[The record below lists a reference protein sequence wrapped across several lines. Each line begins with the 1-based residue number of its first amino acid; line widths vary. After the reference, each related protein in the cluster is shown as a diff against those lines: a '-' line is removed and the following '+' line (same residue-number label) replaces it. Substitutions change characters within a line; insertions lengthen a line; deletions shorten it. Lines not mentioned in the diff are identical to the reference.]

1 MSVPRFSI
9 LSANLFISYKIK
21 ISGLPRDT
29 AYFNSSFHTC
39 VVTLQVEKEVR
50 KMKIRKVLISLVTC
64 FIVSCFIHVTIV
76 QADDLVTDGKAAIL
90 IEAETGEILYEKN
103 SHEQLAPASM
113 TKMMSMYLILE
124 AINNG
129 SMQWDEVIRVSE
141 HAASLGGSQIY
152 LKPGEEMQVRDLF
165 KSIAIASAND
175 AVTALAERVAGTE
188 EAFVEK
194 MNAKAKELGMNDTV
208 FKNPTG
214 LTEEGHL
221 TTPYDMS
228 IIGRHLVQDY
238 PEIIEFS
245 GLYEDYIRQDT
256 ESPFWL
262 VNTNK
267 LLKYV
272 DGVDGLKTGYTQ
284 EAGYCLTA
292 TANRGEMRVIA
303 VVMGASKSD
312 IRNQEVTR
320 LIEYAYGQY
329 ELVQKLEG
337 QKVVSNG
344 YNMLAKNRSFEIV
357 TSEPVTVLKKKTDAE
372 QESKYDLSLNEE
384 IKLPIQP
391 GDQVG
396 ILTYYYNGKAYKEI
410 PLTVK
415 EPVEKNSFIG
425 LLGYIVSQILF
436 GENA

>member
-1 MSVPRFSI
+1 M
-9 LSANLFISYKIK
+9 K
-21 ISGLPRDT
+21 T
-29 AYFNSSFHTC
+29 
-39 VVTLQVEKEVR
+39 R
-50 KMKIRKVLISLVTC
+50 KMLMSLVTC
-64 FIVSCFIHVTIV
+64 FIFSCFIHVTV
-76 QADDLVTDGKAAIL
+76 ARADELVTDGKAAIL
-90 IEAETGEILYEKN
+90 IEAQTGEILYEKN
-103 SHEQLAPASM
+103 PHEQLPPASM

-124 AINNG
+124 AINNE

-141 HAASLGGSQIY
+141 NAASYGGSQIF
-152 LKPGEEMQVRDLF
+152 LKPGEEMIVRDLF

-175 AVTALAERVAGTE
+175 SVTALAERVAGSE

-194 MNAKAKELGMNDTV
+194 MNEKAQELGMKNTV

-214 LTEEGHL
+214 LTTEGHL

-228 IIGRHLVQDY
+228 IIARHLLSDY
-238 PEIIEFS
+238 PEITEFS
-245 GLYEDYIRQDT
+245 SLYEDYIRQDT

-272 DGVDGLKTGYTQ
+272 DGVDGLKTGFTQ

-292 TANRGEMRVIA
+292 TANRNDMRVIA
-303 VVMGASKSD
+303 VVMGGSKSD

-320 LIEYAYGQY
+320 LIEYAYEQY
-329 ELVQKLEG
+329 ELVPKLESE
-337 QKVVSNG
+337 KIVSSG
-344 YNMLAKNRSFEIV
+344 YNMLAKNRQFDIV
-357 TSEPVTVLKKKTDAE
+357 TAEPITVLKKKTDKE
-372 QESKYDLSLNEE
+372 QESNYEVKLNKE

-391 GDQVG
+391 GDQIG
-396 ILTYYYNGKAYKEI
+396 TLIYYYNGEVYREI

-415 EPVEKNSFIG
+415 ESVEKNSFIG
-425 LLGYIVSQILF
+425 LLGYIVSQMIF

>member
-1 MSVPRFSI
+1 M
-9 LSANLFISYKIK
+9 K
-21 ISGLPRDT
+21 T
-29 AYFNSSFHTC
+29 
-39 VVTLQVEKEVR
+39 R
-50 KMKIRKVLISLVTC
+50 KMLMSLVTC
-64 FIVSCFIHVTIV
+64 FIFSCFIHVTV
-76 QADDLVTDGKAAIL
+76 ARADELVTDGKAAIL
-90 IEAETGEILYEKN
+90 IEAQTGEILYEKN
-103 SHEQLAPASM
+103 PHEQLPPASM

-124 AINNG
+124 AINNE

-141 HAASLGGSQIY
+141 NAASYGGSQIF
-152 LKPGEEMQVRDLF
+152 LKPGEEMTVRDLF

-175 AVTALAERVAGTE
+175 SVTALAERVAGSE

-194 MNAKAKELGMNDTV
+194 MNEKAQELGMKNTV

-214 LTEEGHL
+214 LTTEGHL

-228 IIGRHLVQDY
+228 IIARHLLSDY
-238 PEIIEFS
+238 PEITEFS
-245 GLYEDYIRQDT
+245 SLYEDYIRQDT

-272 DGVDGLKTGYTQ
+272 DGVDGLKTGFTQ

-292 TANRGEMRVIA
+292 TANRNDMRVIA
-303 VVMGASKSD
+303 VVMGGSKSD

-320 LIEYAYGQY
+320 LIEYAYEQY
-329 ELVQKLEG
+329 ELVPKLESE
-337 QKVVSNG
+337 KIVSSG
-344 YNMLAKNRSFEIV
+344 YNMLAKNRQFDIV
-357 TSEPVTVLKKKTDAE
+357 TAEPITVLKKKTDKE
-372 QESKYDLSLNEE
+372 QESNYEVKLNKE

-391 GDQVG
+391 GDQIG
-396 ILTYYYNGKAYKEI
+396 TLIYYYNGEVYREI

-415 EPVEKNSFIG
+415 ESVEKNSFIG
-425 LLGYIVSQILF
+425 LLGYIVSQMIF

>member
-1 MSVPRFSI
+1 
-9 LSANLFISYKIK
+9 
-21 ISGLPRDT
+21 
-29 AYFNSSFHTC
+29 
-39 VVTLQVEKEVR
+39 
-50 KMKIRKVLISLVTC
+50 MKIRKVLISLVTC

-103 SHEQLAPASM
+103 SHEKLAPASM
-113 TKMMSMYLILE
+113 TKMMSMYIILE

>member
-1 MSVPRFSI
+1 M
-9 LSANLFISYKIK
+9 K
-21 ISGLPRDT
+21 T
-29 AYFNSSFHTC
+29 
-39 VVTLQVEKEVR
+39 R
-50 KMKIRKVLISLVTC
+50 KMLMSLVTC
-64 FIVSCFIHVTIV
+64 FIFSCFIHVTV
-76 QADDLVTDGKAAIL
+76 ARADELVTDGKAAIL
-90 IEAETGEILYEKN
+90 IEAQTGEILYEKN
-103 SHEQLAPASM
+103 PHEQLPPASM

-124 AINNG
+124 AINNE

-141 HAASLGGSQIY
+141 NAASYGGSQIF
-152 LKPGEEMQVRDLF
+152 LKPGEEMTVRDLF

-175 AVTALAERVAGTE
+175 SVTALAERVAGSE

-194 MNAKAKELGMNDTV
+194 MNEKAQELGMKNTV

-214 LTEEGHL
+214 LTTEGHL

-228 IIGRHLVQDY
+228 IIARHLLSDY
-238 PEIIEFS
+238 PEITEFS
-245 GLYEDYIRQDT
+245 SLYEDYIRQDT

-272 DGVDGLKTGYTQ
+272 DGVDGLKTGFTQ

-292 TANRGEMRVIA
+292 TANRNDMRVIA
-303 VVMGASKSD
+303 VVMGGSKSD

-320 LIEYAYGQY
+320 LIEYAYEQY
-329 ELVQKLEG
+329 ELVPKLESE
-337 QKVVSNG
+337 KIVSSG
-344 YNMLAKNRSFEIV
+344 YNMLAKNRQFDIV
-357 TSEPVTVLKKKTDAE
+357 IAEPITVLKKKTDKE
-372 QESKYDLSLNEE
+372 QESNYEVNLNKE

-391 GDQVG
+391 GDQIG
-396 ILTYYYNGKAYKEI
+396 TLTYYYNGEVYREI

-415 EPVEKNSFIG
+415 ESVEKNSFIG
-425 LLGYIVSQILF
+425 LLGYIVSQMIF

>member
-1 MSVPRFSI
+1 
-9 LSANLFISYKIK
+9 
-21 ISGLPRDT
+21 
-29 AYFNSSFHTC
+29 
-39 VVTLQVEKEVR
+39 
-50 KMKIRKVLISLVTC
+50 MKIRKVLISLITC
-64 FIVSCFIHVTIV
+64 FIFSCFIHVTIV
-76 QADDLVTDGKAAIL
+76 RADDLVTDGKAAIL
-90 IEAETGEILYEKN
+90 IEAETGEVLYEKN

-152 LKPGEEMQVRDLF
+152 LKPGEEMSVRDLF

-238 PEIIEFS
+238 PEITEFS

-292 TANRGEMRVIA
+292 TANRNDMRVIA
-303 VVMGASKSD
+303 VVMGASKSE

-320 LIEYAYGQY
+320 LIEYAYEQY
-329 ELVQKLEG
+329 ELVPKLENE
-337 QKVVSNG
+337 KVVSSG
-344 YNMLAKNRSFEIV
+344 YNMLAKKRSFDIV
-357 TSEPVTVLKKKTDAE
+357 TSEPITVLKKKTDTE
-372 QESKYDLSLNEE
+372 QDSKYEVSLNED

-396 ILTYYYNGKAYKEI
+396 TLTYYYNGEVYQEI

-425 LLGYIVSQILF
+425 LLGYIVSQMIF
-436 GENA
+436 GESA

>member
-1 MSVPRFSI
+1 
-9 LSANLFISYKIK
+9 
-21 ISGLPRDT
+21 
-29 AYFNSSFHTC
+29 
-39 VVTLQVEKEVR
+39 
-50 KMKIRKVLISLVTC
+50 MKIRKVLISLVTC

-76 QADDLVTDGKAAIL
+76 RADDLVTDGKAAIL

>member
-1 MSVPRFSI
+1 
-9 LSANLFISYKIK
+9 
-21 ISGLPRDT
+21 
-29 AYFNSSFHTC
+29 
-39 VVTLQVEKEVR
+39 
-50 KMKIRKVLISLVTC
+50 MKIRKVLISLFTC
-64 FIVSCFIHVTIV
+64 FVFSCFIHVTIA
-76 QADDLVTDGKAAIL
+76 QAEELVSDGKGAIL
-90 IEAETGEILYEKN
+90 IEAQTGEILYDKN
-103 SHEQLAPASM
+103 ANEQLAPASM

-129 SMQWDEVIRVSE
+129 SMQWDEVICVSE

-152 LKPGEEMQVRDLF
+152 LKPGEEMPVRDLF

-329 ELVQKLEG
+329 ELIQKLEG

-372 QESKYDLSLNEE
+372 QESKYDVSLNEE

-396 ILTYYYNGKAYKEI
+396 TLTYYYNGKAYKEI

>member
-1 MSVPRFSI
+1 M
-9 LSANLFISYKIK
+9 K
-21 ISGLPRDT
+21 T
-29 AYFNSSFHTC
+29 
-39 VVTLQVEKEVR
+39 R
-50 KMKIRKVLISLVTC
+50 KMLMSLVTC
-64 FIVSCFIHVTIV
+64 FIFSCFIHVTV
-76 QADDLVTDGKAAIL
+76 ARADELVTDGKAAIL
-90 IEAETGEILYEKN
+90 IEAQTGEILYEKN
-103 SHEQLAPASM
+103 PHEQLPPASM

-124 AINNG
+124 AINNE

-141 HAASLGGSQIY
+141 NAASYGGSQIF
-152 LKPGEEMQVRDLF
+152 LKPGEEMTVRDLF

-175 AVTALAERVAGTE
+175 SVTALAERVAGSE

-194 MNAKAKELGMNDTV
+194 MNEKAQELGMKNTV

-214 LTEEGHL
+214 LTTEGHL

-228 IIGRHLVQDY
+228 IIARHLLSDY
-238 PEIIEFS
+238 PEITEFS
-245 GLYEDYIRQDT
+245 SLYEDYIRQDT

-272 DGVDGLKTGYTQ
+272 DGVDGLKTGFTQ

-292 TANRGEMRVIA
+292 TANRNDMRVIA
-303 VVMGASKSD
+303 VVMGGSKSD

-320 LIEYAYGQY
+320 LIEYAYEQY
-329 ELVQKLEG
+329 ELVPKLEIE
-337 QKVVSNG
+337 KIVSSG
-344 YNMLAKNRSFEIV
+344 YNMLAKNRQFDIV
-357 TSEPVTVLKKKTDAE
+357 TAEPITVLKKKTDKE
-372 QESKYDLSLNEE
+372 QESNYEVKLNKE

-391 GDQVG
+391 GDQIG
-396 ILTYYYNGKAYKEI
+396 TLIYYYNGEVYREI

-415 EPVEKNSFIG
+415 ESVEKNSFIG
-425 LLGYIVSQILF
+425 LLGYIVSQMIF

>member
-1 MSVPRFSI
+1 
-9 LSANLFISYKIK
+9 
-21 ISGLPRDT
+21 
-29 AYFNSSFHTC
+29 
-39 VVTLQVEKEVR
+39 
-50 KMKIRKVLISLVTC
+50 MKIRKVLISLVTC

-103 SHEQLAPASM
+103 SHEKLAPASM

-152 LKPGEEMQVRDLF
+152 LKPGEEMPVRDLF

-329 ELVQKLEG
+329 ELIQKLEG

-372 QESKYDLSLNEE
+372 QESKYDVSLNEE

-396 ILTYYYNGKAYKEI
+396 TLTYYYNGKAYKEI

>member
-1 MSVPRFSI
+1 
-9 LSANLFISYKIK
+9 
-21 ISGLPRDT
+21 
-29 AYFNSSFHTC
+29 
-39 VVTLQVEKEVR
+39 
-50 KMKIRKVLISLVTC
+50 MKIRKVLISLVTC

-152 LKPGEEMQVRDLF
+152 LKPGEEMPVRDLF

-194 MNAKAKELGMNDTV
+194 MNAKAQELGMNDTV

-329 ELVQKLEG
+329 ELIQKLEG

>member
-1 MSVPRFSI
+1 
-9 LSANLFISYKIK
+9 
-21 ISGLPRDT
+21 
-29 AYFNSSFHTC
+29 
-39 VVTLQVEKEVR
+39 
-50 KMKIRKVLISLVTC
+50 MKIRKVLISLVTC

-76 QADDLVTDGKAAIL
+76 RADDLVTDGKAAIL

-152 LKPGEEMQVRDLF
+152 LKPGEEMPVRDLF

-329 ELVQKLEG
+329 ELIQKLEG

-372 QESKYDLSLNEE
+372 QESKYDVSLNEE

-396 ILTYYYNGKAYKEI
+396 TLTYYYNGKAYKEI

>member
-1 MSVPRFSI
+1 M
-9 LSANLFISYKIK
+9 K
-21 ISGLPRDT
+21 T
-29 AYFNSSFHTC
+29 
-39 VVTLQVEKEVR
+39 R
-50 KMKIRKVLISLVTC
+50 KMLMSLVTC
-64 FIVSCFIHVTIV
+64 FIFSCFIHVTV
-76 QADDLVTDGKAAIL
+76 ARADELVTDGKAAIL
-90 IEAETGEILYEKN
+90 IEAQTGEILYEKN
-103 SHEQLAPASM
+103 PHEQLPPASM

-124 AINNG
+124 AINNE

-141 HAASLGGSQIY
+141 NAASYGGSQIF
-152 LKPGEEMQVRDLF
+152 LKPGEEMTVRDLF

-175 AVTALAERVAGTE
+175 SVTALAERVAGSE

-194 MNAKAKELGMNDTV
+194 MNEKAQELGMKNTV

-214 LTEEGHL
+214 LTTEGHL

-228 IIGRHLVQDY
+228 IIARHLLSDY
-238 PEIIEFS
+238 PEITEFS
-245 GLYEDYIRQDT
+245 SLYEDYIRQDT

-272 DGVDGLKTGYTQ
+272 DGVDGLKTGFTQ

-292 TANRGEMRVIA
+292 TANRNDMRVIA
-303 VVMGASKSD
+303 VVMGGSKSD

-320 LIEYAYGQY
+320 LIEYAYEQY
-329 ELVQKLEG
+329 ELVPKLESE
-337 QKVVSNG
+337 KIVSSG
-344 YNMLAKNRSFEIV
+344 YNMLAKNRQFDIV
-357 TSEPVTVLKKKTDAE
+357 TAEPITVLKKKTDKE
-372 QESKYDLSLNEE
+372 QESNYEVKLNKE

-391 GDQVG
+391 GDQIG
-396 ILTYYYNGKAYKEI
+396 TLTYYYNGEVYREI

-415 EPVEKNSFIG
+415 ESVEKNSFIG
-425 LLGYIVSQILF
+425 LLGYIVSQMIF

>member
-1 MSVPRFSI
+1 
-9 LSANLFISYKIK
+9 
-21 ISGLPRDT
+21 
-29 AYFNSSFHTC
+29 
-39 VVTLQVEKEVR
+39 
-50 KMKIRKVLISLVTC
+50 
-64 FIVSCFIHVTIV
+64 
-76 QADDLVTDGKAAIL
+76 
-90 IEAETGEILYEKN
+90 
-103 SHEQLAPASM
+103 
-113 TKMMSMYLILE
+113 
-124 AINNG
+124 
-129 SMQWDEVIRVSE
+129 
-141 HAASLGGSQIY
+141 
-152 LKPGEEMQVRDLF
+152 
-165 KSIAIASAND
+165 
-175 AVTALAERVAGTE
+175 
-188 EAFVEK
+188 

-329 ELVQKLEG
+329 ELIQKLEG

>member
-1 MSVPRFSI
+1 
-9 LSANLFISYKIK
+9 
-21 ISGLPRDT
+21 
-29 AYFNSSFHTC
+29 
-39 VVTLQVEKEVR
+39 
-50 KMKIRKVLISLVTC
+50 MKIRKVLISLVTC

-329 ELVQKLEG
+329 ELIQKLEG

>member
-1 MSVPRFSI
+1 
-9 LSANLFISYKIK
+9 
-21 ISGLPRDT
+21 
-29 AYFNSSFHTC
+29 
-39 VVTLQVEKEVR
+39 
-50 KMKIRKVLISLVTC
+50 MKIRKVLISLVTC

>member
-1 MSVPRFSI
+1 
-9 LSANLFISYKIK
+9 
-21 ISGLPRDT
+21 
-29 AYFNSSFHTC
+29 
-39 VVTLQVEKEVR
+39 
-50 KMKIRKVLISLVTC
+50 MKIRKVLISLVTC

-76 QADDLVTDGKAAIL
+76 RADDLVTDGKAAIL

-129 SMQWDEVIRVSE
+129 SMQWDEVICVSE

-152 LKPGEEMQVRDLF
+152 LKPGEEMPVRDLF

-329 ELVQKLEG
+329 ELIQKLEG

-372 QESKYDLSLNEE
+372 QESKYDVSLNEE

-396 ILTYYYNGKAYKEI
+396 TLTYYYNGKAYKEI

>member
-1 MSVPRFSI
+1 
-9 LSANLFISYKIK
+9 
-21 ISGLPRDT
+21 
-29 AYFNSSFHTC
+29 
-39 VVTLQVEKEVR
+39 
-50 KMKIRKVLISLVTC
+50 MKIRKVLISLFTC
-64 FIVSCFIHVTIV
+64 FVFSCFIHVTIA
-76 QADDLVTDGKAAIL
+76 QAEELVSDGKGAIL
-90 IEAETGEILYEKN
+90 IEAQTGEILYDKN
-103 SHEQLAPASM
+103 ANEQLAPASM
-113 TKMMSMYLILE
+113 TKMMSMYLVLE

-129 SMQWDEVIRVSE
+129 SMQWDEVIRVSD

-152 LKPGEEMQVRDLF
+152 LKPGEEMTVRDLF
-165 KSIAIASAND
+165 KSVAIASAND
-175 AVTALAERVAGTE
+175 SVTALAERVAGTE
-188 EAFVEK
+188 EAFVQK
-194 MNAKAKELGMNDTV
+194 MNEKAKELGMENTV

-238 PEIIEFS
+238 PEITEYS
-245 GLYEDYIRQDT
+245 GLYEDYVRQDT

-292 TANRGEMRVIA
+292 TANRNDMRVIA

-312 IRNQEVTR
+312 IRNQEITR
-320 LIEYAYGQY
+320 LIEYAYEQY
-329 ELVQKLEG
+329 ELVPKLEN
-337 QKVVSNG
+337 QRTVATG
-344 YNMLAKNRSFEIV
+344 YNMLAKERSFDIV
-357 TSEPVTVLKKKTDAE
+357 TSEPVTVLKKKTESE
-372 QESKYDLSLNEE
+372 QESKYEVSLNEE
-384 IKLPIQP
+384 VKLPIEAGQ
-391 GDQVG
+391 QVG
-396 ILTYYYNGKAYKEI
+396 TLTYYYNGKAYKEV

-415 EPVEKNSFIG
+415 ETVEKNSFIG
-425 LLGYIVSQILF
+425 LFGYIVSKILF

>member
-1 MSVPRFSI
+1 
-9 LSANLFISYKIK
+9 
-21 ISGLPRDT
+21 
-29 AYFNSSFHTC
+29 
-39 VVTLQVEKEVR
+39 
-50 KMKIRKVLISLVTC
+50 MKIRKVLISLVTC

-103 SHEQLAPASM
+103 SHEKLAPASM

-152 LKPGEEMQVRDLF
+152 LKPGEEMPVRDLF

>member
-1 MSVPRFSI
+1 M
-9 LSANLFISYKIK
+9 K
-21 ISGLPRDT
+21 T
-29 AYFNSSFHTC
+29 
-39 VVTLQVEKEVR
+39 R
-50 KMKIRKVLISLVTC
+50 KMLMSLVTC
-64 FIVSCFIHVTIV
+64 FIFSCFIHVTV
-76 QADDLVTDGKAAIL
+76 ARADELVTDGKAAIL
-90 IEAETGEILYEKN
+90 IEAQTGEILYEKN
-103 SHEQLAPASM
+103 PHEQLPPASM

-124 AINNG
+124 AINNE

-141 HAASLGGSQIY
+141 NAASYGGSQIF
-152 LKPGEEMQVRDLF
+152 LKPGEEMTVRDLF

-175 AVTALAERVAGTE
+175 SVTALAERVAGSE

-194 MNAKAKELGMNDTV
+194 MNEKAQELGMKNTV

-214 LTEEGHL
+214 LTTEGHL

-228 IIGRHLVQDY
+228 IIARHLLSDY
-238 PEIIEFS
+238 PEITEFS
-245 GLYEDYIRQDT
+245 SLYEDYIRQDT

-272 DGVDGLKTGYTQ
+272 DGVDGLKTGFTQ

-292 TANRGEMRVIA
+292 TANRNDMRVIA
-303 VVMGASKSD
+303 VVMGGSKSD

-320 LIEYAYGQY
+320 LIQYAYEQY
-329 ELVQKLEG
+329 ELVPKLESE
-337 QKVVSNG
+337 KIVSSG
-344 YNMLAKNRSFEIV
+344 YNMLAKNRQFDIV
-357 TSEPVTVLKKKTDAE
+357 TAEPITVLKKKTDKE
-372 QESKYDLSLNEE
+372 QESNYEVKLNKE

-391 GDQVG
+391 GDQIG
-396 ILTYYYNGKAYKEI
+396 TLIYYYNGEVYREI

-415 EPVEKNSFIG
+415 ESVEKNSFIG
-425 LLGYIVSQILF
+425 LLGYIVSQMIF

>member
-1 MSVPRFSI
+1 
-9 LSANLFISYKIK
+9 
-21 ISGLPRDT
+21 
-29 AYFNSSFHTC
+29 
-39 VVTLQVEKEVR
+39 
-50 KMKIRKVLISLVTC
+50 
-64 FIVSCFIHVTIV
+64 
-76 QADDLVTDGKAAIL
+76 
-90 IEAETGEILYEKN
+90 
-103 SHEQLAPASM
+103 
-113 TKMMSMYLILE
+113 
-124 AINNG
+124 
-129 SMQWDEVIRVSE
+129 
-141 HAASLGGSQIY
+141 
-152 LKPGEEMQVRDLF
+152 
-165 KSIAIASAND
+165 
-175 AVTALAERVAGTE
+175 
-188 EAFVEK
+188 

-214 LTEEGHL
+214 LTEGGHL

-238 PEIIEFS
+238 PEITEFS

-292 TANRGEMRVIA
+292 TANRNDMRVIA
-303 VVMGASKSD
+303 VVMGASKSE

-320 LIEYAYGQY
+320 LIEYAYEQY
-329 ELVQKLEG
+329 ELVPKLENE
-337 QKVVSNG
+337 KVVSSG
-344 YNMLAKNRSFEIV
+344 YNMLAKNRSFDIV
-357 TSEPVTVLKKKTDAE
+357 TSEPITVLKKKTDTK
-372 QESKYDLSLNEE
+372 QDSKYEVSLNED

-396 ILTYYYNGKAYKEI
+396 TLTYYYNGEVYQEI

-425 LLGYIVSQILF
+425 LLGYIVSQMIF
-436 GENA
+436 GESA

>member
-1 MSVPRFSI
+1 
-9 LSANLFISYKIK
+9 
-21 ISGLPRDT
+21 
-29 AYFNSSFHTC
+29 
-39 VVTLQVEKEVR
+39 
-50 KMKIRKVLISLVTC
+50 MKIRKVLISLVTC

-76 QADDLVTDGKAAIL
+76 RADDLVTDGKAAIL

-152 LKPGEEMQVRDLF
+152 LKPGEEMSVRDLF

-221 TTPYDMS
+221 TTPYDMA

-329 ELVQKLEG
+329 ELIQKLEG

-372 QESKYDLSLNEE
+372 QESKYDVSLNEE

-396 ILTYYYNGKAYKEI
+396 TLTYYYNGKAYKEI

>member
-1 MSVPRFSI
+1 
-9 LSANLFISYKIK
+9 
-21 ISGLPRDT
+21 
-29 AYFNSSFHTC
+29 
-39 VVTLQVEKEVR
+39 
-50 KMKIRKVLISLVTC
+50 MKIRKVLISLVTC

-129 SMQWDEVIRVSE
+129 SMQWDEVICVSE

-329 ELVQKLEG
+329 ELIQKLEG

-372 QESKYDLSLNEE
+372 QESKYDVSLNEE

-396 ILTYYYNGKAYKEI
+396 TLTYYYNGKAYKEI